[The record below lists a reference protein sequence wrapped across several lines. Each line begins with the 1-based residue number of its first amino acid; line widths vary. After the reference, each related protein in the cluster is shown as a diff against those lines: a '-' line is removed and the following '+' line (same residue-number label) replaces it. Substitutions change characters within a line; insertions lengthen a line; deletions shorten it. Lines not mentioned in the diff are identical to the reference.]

1 MMTKKIII
9 FVSLILISV
18 FMYNETIFIVYS
30 GNTEENSIFVKYFK
44 NRTKMDFAL
53 FNTNNRSSNISNIIG
68 KITVEKPFA
77 ILLAGDYPINEIAPF
92 VDDVPLILSMSD
104 NIPKKIMEKDNVCGI
119 LSDYGIDTLACY
131 IKKTFPDYKHFGI
144 VFHIDYSLEYAK
156 NMKTICDSQSLNIEL
171 GNISSKEDIKMTV
184 KMLKATG
191 CKMIFFPNDDFFMDK
206 NNFSKLLNEA
216 KKVDIPLISI
226 NRKYIKKDILGSFVY
241 NVYNAGY
248 QAGNIAL
255 RLKNGELCK
264 DIGFI
269 NSGGLHLIYNEKI
282 RKKYKIKIDPKMLEK
297 AEQL

>member
-9 FVSLILISV
+9 LFIFIFLTFLVWS
-18 FMYNETIFIVYS
+18 ETIFIVYS
-30 GNTEENSIFVKYFK
+30 GNTEENSIFVEYFK
-44 NRTKMDFAL
+44 NRSRMDFAL
-53 FNTNNRSSNISNIIG
+53 FNTDNGANNISNIIG
-68 KITVEKPFA
+68 KIAVEKPLA

-104 NIPKKIMEKDNVCGI
+104 NIPKKIMEKNNVCGI
-119 LSDYGIDTLACY
+119 LSDCGIDTLICY
-131 IKKTFPDYKHFGI
+131 VQKTFPDYKHFGI

-156 NMKTICDSQSLNIEL
+156 DMKAICDSQSLNIEL
-171 GNISSKEDIKMTV
+171 GNINSKEDIKMTV

-206 NNFSKLLNEA
+206 GNFSKLLSEA
-216 KKVDIPLISI
+216 KKVNIPLISI

-241 NVYNAGY
+241 DVYNAGY

-282 RKKYKIKIDPKMLEK
+282 RKKYKIKIDQKMLEK